1 MNMTLKFLA
10 DFPRSKRSG
19 AHALAFAILLVG
31 GSALAQQ
38 EAAAPPPPAAA
49 PAAPSGPLNIA
60 AEDVRAPA
68 DHLGQTLSTIN
79 VAKWKAPQE
88 VKGQTQADIASIQR
102 NVRTTLP
109 ELLDAAKADPT
120 KVAPAFAVYRNM
132 SALYDV
138 LLRVA
143 ETATLAGSQQD
154 GATLE
159 DERRRIEAAR
169 KSLGAS
175 ILDAAT
181 AQDASIASLRSA
193 NTELTAKLAAVETPP
208 KKIVVNDGPA
218 ATTTAPKKKKKP
230 VTPAATPATPPAAP
244 AAAK

>member
-1 MNMTLKFLA
+1 MPTLSHL
-10 DFPRSKRSG
+10 RSSSRAAQPSPSRTRQ
-19 AHALAFAILLVG
+19 LRLL
-31 GSALAQQ
+31 SPQLPL
-38 EAAAPPPPAAA
+38 PPPRQPARCI
-49 PAAPSGPLNIA
+49 IA
-60 AEDVRAPA
+60 TEDVRAPA
-68 DHLGQTLSTIN
+68 DHLGQTLSTLN

-109 ELLDAAKADPT
+109 ELLDAAKVDPT

-143 ETATLAGSQQD
+143 ETATLAGPQQD

-181 AQDASIASLRSA
+181 AQDASVASLRSA

-208 KKIVVNDGPA
+208 KKVVVNDGPT
-218 ATTTAPKKKKKP
+218 TTTAPKKKKKP
-230 VTPAATPATPPAAP
+230 VAPATTPATPPAAP
-244 AAAK
+244 AATK